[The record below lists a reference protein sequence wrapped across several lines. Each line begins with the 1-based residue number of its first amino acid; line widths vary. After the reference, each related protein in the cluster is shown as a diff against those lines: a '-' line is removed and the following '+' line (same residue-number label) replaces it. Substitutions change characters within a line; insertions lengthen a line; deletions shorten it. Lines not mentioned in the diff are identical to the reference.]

1 MRGPKGFVNT
11 KEENAKLENLKS
23 RISLNKVEYDK
34 LIRDFEASNIQ
45 RLKEIKAKGIS
56 DTDAKP
62 LNDYYQKM
70 LNDLKQKRETF
81 NRLEKEADL
90 KIQKIKDEKEAERL
104 RRIKKADYD
113 SETERNRRNQEYLEG
128 LKKNQEV
135 VGGNDTAPKNK
146 EGESINNPNAIIDIP
161 IIKKLTDVS
170 AGYYL
175 VLKTFSNL
183 EETKAYLS
191 TVISAGGGA
200 NVNFFYNL
208 HNSTYYVYI
217 AKADTMGDANQELKA
232 KGTKTYNKNMFIAKV
247 E

>member
-1 MRGPKGFVNT
+1 MT
-11 KEENAKLENLKS
+11 KNAN
-23 RISLNKVEYDK
+23 
-34 LIRDFEASNIQ
+34 F
-45 RLKEIKAKGIS
+45 AK
-56 DTDAKP
+56 
-62 LNDYYQKM
+62 Y
-70 LNDLKQKRETF
+70 LKQKRETF

-146 EGESINNPNAIIDIP
+146 EGESTNNPNAIIDIP

-175 VLKTFSNL
+175 VLKTYKFEL
-183 EETKAYLS
+183 YFLL
-191 TVISAGGGA
+191 
-200 NVNFFYNL
+200 F
-208 HNSTYYVYI
+208 TYYFITHIFFLNYGI
-217 AKADTMGDANQELKA
+217 RYSNDLK
-232 KGTKTYNKNMFIAKV
+232 GLC
-247 E
+247 